1 MIILNSIRV
10 PRPRP
15 ARLVFGGC
23 FAGCLIF
30 VFFFLHAPAL
40 NAQKLI
46 FSSATEYGEDGVPVL
61 IKNLPEW
68 KERIAQI
75 KWVGSRDVLNG
86 HLGDR
91 DELRS
96 LEFSPAVE
104 AVLADYPEGK
114 LLLIEFGTPQLATQA
129 DDRFTQSFADTESKR
144 SSIYRKIGN
153 YSAFVFDF
161 SNEEAANKLL
171 DKVYYGKL
179 VQWLGED
186 PKMAERLDRY
196 NATTTAQLILTTMY
210 TIAIGLGSTLT
221 IGVVLGLFFFR
232 YRQKQR
238 GKLKTFS
245 DAGGMIRI
253 NLDGFSDQ
261 PEADD

>member
-1 MIILNSIRV
+1 MNILNSIRV
-10 PRPRP
+10 PLPRHG
-15 ARLVFGGC
+15 RFVFGVC
-23 FAGCLIF
+23 FASCLIF
-30 VFFFLHAPAL
+30 AFFLLHTPTL
-40 NAQKLI
+40 NAQQVI
-46 FSSATEYGEDGVPVL
+46 VSSATEYGEDGVPVL
-61 IKNLPEW
+61 IKNLPDW

-75 KWVGSRDVLNG
+75 KWIGSRDVLIE

-91 DELRS
+91 EELRS
-96 LEFSPAVE
+96 LEFSSAVE
-104 AVLADYPEGK
+104 AVLAEYPEGK

-129 DDRFTQSFADTESKR
+129 DNRFSESLADSDSKS

-153 YSAFVFDF
+153 YSAFLFDH
-161 SNEEAANKLL
+161 SDKEAGNKLL
-171 DKVYYGKL
+171 DRIYYGKL

-196 NATTTAQLILTTMY
+196 NATTTAQLILTTMF

-221 IGVVLGLFFFR
+221 VGVVLGLFFFR

-245 DAGGMIRI
+245 DAGGMTRI
-253 NLDGFSDQ
+253 NLDGLSDQ
-261 PEADD
+261 PTVDD